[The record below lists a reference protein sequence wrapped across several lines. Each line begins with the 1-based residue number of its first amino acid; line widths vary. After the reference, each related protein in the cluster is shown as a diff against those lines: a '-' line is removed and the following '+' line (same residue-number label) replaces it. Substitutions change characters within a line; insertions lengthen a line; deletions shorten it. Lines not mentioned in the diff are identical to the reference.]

1 MRLQIKDMGA
11 EDLLWKELKSTH
23 FNIHYNKA
31 KQYEAVVKLLMQ
43 ECGDDLEK
51 EIRSVVTNTARM
63 VKTNAVCL
71 KIPRNKSLYI
81 KNTQQISYYKMVNL
95 LDRLESKGYVHLYI
109 GGVSVYGFDKKA
121 EEFDM
126 SITETT
132 GKFISLFDDVGLYN
146 VSVGQQTPVEIK
158 ERKTKKI
165 LQTQGVKGVSVVKDK
180 VNQFNTA
187 LIESRISLKGISLPD
202 QSYKRVFID
211 NLTTGGR
218 WYNSVGSIQTMDKT
232 LRPFL
237 QIDGEDLVELD
248 FSAIHPNM
256 LYEQLKAQL
265 PKDFDPYGVDLW
277 DKYVDFEAVEQLKIK
292 HGKIKYD
299 PSRNLV
305 KMAVMIGL
313 NCKDL
318 KQAKKALSQNFG
330 RDASKWGQPDE
341 HKAKYF
347 GMYEVDFEDVLVSV
361 QEHNSLI
368 SDKFF
373 KDLGVELQYLDSEI
387 LDNVICDTLA
397 IDEVLLPWHD
407 GLMVKKQIAEQVKGF
422 MYKAWL
428 KQFGSINFCKVDYK

>member
-1 MRLQIKDMGA
+1 MKIQIKDMNE
-11 EDLLWKELKSTH
+11 EDLLWKELRSTH

-31 KQYEAVVKLLMQ
+31 KQYESVVKLLTQMY
-43 ECGDDLEK
+43 GTDLEK
-51 EIRSVVTNTARM
+51 EIRSLITNTARM
-63 VKTNAVCL
+63 IKTRATCL
-71 KIPRNKSLYI
+71 KVSRNKSLYI
-81 KNTQQISYYKMVNL
+81 GNTQQISYYKMVHL
-95 LDRLESKGYVHLYI
+95 LDKLEVGGYVHLYI
-109 GGVSVYGFDKKA
+109 GGVRVYGFDKKA

-126 SITETT
+126 SITEITE
-132 GKFISLFDDVGLYN
+132 KFIELFDDVGLYN
-146 VSVGQQTPVEIK
+146 VSLENKTPVEIK
-158 ERKTKKI
+158 ERNTKKI
-165 LQTQGVKGVSVVKDK
+165 MQTQGVKGVSAIKEK
-180 VNQFNTA
+180 VSQFNTA
-187 LIESRISLKGISLPD
+187 LIEARISLKGISLPD
-202 QSYKRVFID
+202 QSYKRIFID

-256 LYEQLKAQL
+256 LYEQLNAVL
-265 PKDFDPYGVDLW
+265 PKGFDPYGVDLW
-277 DKYVDFEAVEQLKIK
+277 DKYVDHEAVEQFKIK
-292 HGKIKYD
+292 HGKVKYD

-318 KQAKKALSQNFG
+318 KQAKRALSQHFG
-330 RDASKWGQPDE
+330 RDTSKWGQPSE
-341 HKAKYF
+341 HKSKYF
-347 GMYEVDFEDVLVSV
+347 GMYEIDFEDVLLCV

-368 SDKFF
+368 ADKFF

-407 GLMVKKQIAEQVKGF
+407 GLMVKKAIAEQVKGF

>member
-1 MRLQIKDMGA
+1 MRVQIKDMEE
-11 EDLLWKELKSTH
+11 EDLLWKELRSTH

-31 KQYEAVVKLLMQ
+31 KQYESVVKLLTQ
-43 ECGDDLEK
+43 ECGAELEK
-51 EIRSVVTNTARM
+51 EVRSVVTNTARM
-63 VKTNAVCL
+63 LKTNAVCM
-71 KIPRNKSLYI
+71 KIPRNKSLYTA
-81 KNTQQISYYKMVNL
+81 NTQEVSYSRMVSL
-95 LDRLESKGYVHLYI
+95 LDKLEDRGYVNLYI
-109 GGVSVYGFDKKA
+109 GGVRVYGFDKKA

-126 SITETT
+126 SITEVTD
-132 GKFISLFDDVGLYN
+132 KFTNLFQNVSLFN
-146 VSVGQQTPVEIK
+146 VSVTQQRPVEIK
-158 ERKTKKI
+158 ERSTKKI
-165 LQTQGVKGVSVVKDK
+165 VQTQGVKGVSAIKDK

-187 LIESRISLKGISLPD
+187 LIEARISLKGISLPD
-202 QSYKRVFID
+202 QSYKRIFID

-256 LYEQLKAQL
+256 LYEQLGAIL
-265 PKDFDPYGVDLW
+265 PKSFDPYGVDLW
-277 DKYVDFEAVEQLKIK
+277 EKYVDCEAVEQFKIK
-292 HGKIKYD
+292 HGKVNYD

-318 KQAKKALSQNFG
+318 KQARRALSQNFG
-330 RDASKWGQPDE
+330 RDTSKWGQPDE

-347 GMYEVDFEDVLVSV
+347 GMFEVDFEDVLVSV
-361 QEHNSLI
+361 QEYNSLI

-407 GLMVKKQIAEQVKGF
+407 GLMVKKQVAEQVKGF

-428 KQFGSINFCKVDYK
+428 KQFGSINFCKVETK

>member
-1 MRLQIKDMGA
+1 MKIQIKDMNE
-11 EDLLWKELKSTH
+11 EDLLWKELRSTH

-31 KQYEAVVKLLMQ
+31 KQYEHIVKLLTQ
-43 ECGDDLEK
+43 KYGTTLDK
-51 EIRSVVTNTARM
+51 EIRSVVTNVARM
-63 VKTNAVCL
+63 IKTRAACL
-71 KIPRNKSLYI
+71 KIPRNKASYVG
-81 KNTQQISYYKMVNL
+81 NTQQISYTKIIEL
-95 LDRLESKGYVHLYI
+95 LDKLEKDGYVSLYI
-109 GGVSVYGFDKKA
+109 GGVRVYGFDKKA

-126 SITETT
+126 SITEVRQE
-132 GKFISLFDDVGLYN
+132 FIELFSEVGLYN
-146 VSVGQQTPVEIK
+146 INVEQKNPVEIK
-158 ERKTKKI
+158 ERNTKKTM
-165 LQTQGVKGVSVVKDK
+165 QTQGVKGVSTIKEK
-180 VNQFNTA
+180 VSQFNTA
-187 LIESRISLKGISLPD
+187 LIEARISLKGISLPD
-202 QSYKRVFID
+202 QSYKRIFID

-256 LYEQLKAQL
+256 LYEQLGAEL
-265 PKDFDPYGVDLW
+265 PKSFDPYGVDLW
-277 DKYVDFEAVEQLKIK
+277 DKYVDFEAVEQFKIK
-292 HGKIKYD
+292 HGKVNYD

-318 KQAKKALSQNFG
+318 KQARRALSQHFG
-330 RDASKWGQPDE
+330 RDTSKWGKSDE
-341 HKAKYF
+341 HKSKYF
-347 GMYEVDFEDVLVSV
+347 GLYEVDFQDVLVSV

-373 KDLGVELQYLDSEI
+373 QDLGVELQFLDSEI

-407 GLMVKKQIAEQVKGF
+407 GLMVKKAIAEQVKGF